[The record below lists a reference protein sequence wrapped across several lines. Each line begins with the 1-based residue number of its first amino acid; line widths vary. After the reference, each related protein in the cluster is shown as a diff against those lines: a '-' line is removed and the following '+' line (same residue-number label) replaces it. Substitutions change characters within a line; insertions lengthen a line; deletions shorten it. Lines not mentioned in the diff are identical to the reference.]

1 MQKVATT
8 NKAQKPGLDTKF
20 SLMDREVPDA
30 EGEGEDWGV
39 KVG

>member
-1 MQKVATT
+1 MHKVTT
-8 NKAQKPGLDTKF
+8 ANKAQKPGLDTKL
-20 SLMDREVPDA
+20 SLMDREVPEA